1 MKEGVELA
9 FTEQHA
15 NLYLLGKNYLAHQFL
30 GAHLNKDKDG
40 NIISTTFNVYA
51 PNAKEVR
58 LIADFNNYEGWKH
71 VLSKIHPQGF
81 WSISIPKNLEW
92 STYKYEFHLHDGRI
106 LHKADPFAFF
116 AELRPSNGS
125 KVYDIEGYYWHDDT
139 WFYEKKKVYDQP
151 MLIYEL
157 HLGSW
162 QRNFGEFRK
171 YNEVV
176 ADIIQHVKYNGFTHV
191 ELLPIYEHPLDDSWG
206 YQGTGFFA
214 ATSRYGTPKDLM
226 YFIDQCHQHGIGV
239 IIDWVLG
246 HINKDSFGLFKFDGT
261 YLYEYEDEKRRENI
275 TWGTANLDFNKGIS
289 RSFMLSALTFWMD
302 YFHVDGFRIDAVS
315 HLFYHLG
322 DESKGQNIAAINY
335 LKELSTILF
344 SKDETLI
351 FSAEDSTAYP
361 KVTHPVSLGGIGFN
375 YKWNMGF
382 MNDTLKYFKLDPI
395 HRKYHSDLITFSMV
409 YAYNEQFI
417 LPSSHDEVVH
427 MKGSLVNKMPG
438 DLYSKIAN
446 WKLLLTYQITFPG
459 KKLLFMGQEF
469 AQFSEWNNN
478 SEIDWFL
485 IPEHKHHHQAAR
497 FFRDLT
503 KIYKTEPAL
512 YELDHNPNGFK
523 WLIMDH
529 HDSSVFSYIR
539 KSSEEMLVV
548 ILNMTPNFYDKY
560 EVGVPLLGYYEE
572 IFNSDK
578 DVYGANHQYNGLP
591 LETKIRNRNNFVQFI
606 NVKIASFGAII
617 LKYKKEL
624 KKK

>member
-30 GAHLNKDKDG
+30 GAHLNKDNDG

-92 STYKYEFHLHDGRI
+92 STYKYELHLHDGGI

-162 QRNFGEFRK
+162 QRDFGAFRK

-176 ADIIQHVKYNGFTHV
+176 SDIIEHVKYNGFTHV

-214 ATSRYGTPKDLM
+214 ATARYGTPKDLM

-315 HLFYHLG
+315 HLFYYLG
-322 DESKGQNIAAINY
+322 DQNHGINHEAIDF
-335 LKELSTILF
+335 LKEISNHVF
-344 SKDETLI
+344 SKDDRFI
-351 FSAEDSTAYP
+351 FSAEDSTTYP
-361 KVTHPVSLGGIGFN
+361 NVTKPTNMGGVGFN

-382 MNDTLKYFKLDPI
+382 MNDVLYYFKQDPI
-395 HRKYHSDLITFSMV
+395 YRKYHHDKLTFGLV

-417 LPSSHDEVVH
+417 LPFSHDEVVH
-427 MKGSLVNKMPG
+427 LKGSLLSKMPG
-438 DLYSKIAN
+438 SYEQKFAHYRN
-446 WKLLLTYQITFPG
+446 LLAFYMTHPG

-469 AQFSEWNNN
+469 GQVAEWDFKK
-478 SEIDWFL
+478 ELDWHLLKYPMHDALNRYF
-485 IPEHKHHHQAAR
+485 K
-497 FFRDLT
+497 DLT
-503 KIYKTEPAL
+503 SIYRHHPAM
-512 YELDHNPNGFK
+512 YAKDHDPSGFK
-523 WLIMDH
+523 WLIVDH
-529 HDSSVFSYIR
+529 KDTSVFAYVR
-539 KSSEEMLVV
+539 SSDDETLVV
-548 ILNMTPNFYDKY
+548 IHNLTPNYHKTYDI
-560 EVGVPLLGYYEE
+560 GVPFKGSYEE
-572 IFNSDK
+572 ILNSNK
-578 DVYGANHQYNGLP
+578 AIYGGNDLYNGLP
-591 LETKIRNRNNFVQFI
+591 LTTKSEVRNGQPYFIQVQL
-606 NVKIASFGAII
+606 AGLTSII
-617 LKYKKEL
+617 LKYKK
-624 KKK
+624 

>member
-71 VLSKIHPQGF
+71 VLSKMHPQGF
-81 WSISIPKNLEW
+81 WSITIPKNLEW
-92 STYKYEFHLHDGRI
+92 STYKYELHLHDGQI

-125 KVYDIEGYYWHDDT
+125 KVYDIEGYHWHDDT

-162 QRNFGEFRK
+162 QRDFGAFRK

-176 ADIIQHVKYNGFTHV
+176 SDIIEHVKYNGFTHV

-214 ATSRYGTPKDLM
+214 ATARYGTPKDLM

-246 HINKDSFGLFKFDGT
+246 HINKDSFGLFQFDGT
-261 YLYEYEDEKRRENI
+261 YLYEYEDEKRRENT

-289 RSFMLSALTFWMD
+289 RSFMMSALTFWMD

-315 HLFYHLG
+315 HLIYNLG
-322 DESKGQNIAAINY
+322 NKSNGENRGAINFI
-335 LKELSTILF
+335 KELSGHLF
-344 SKDETLI
+344 SKDERII
-351 FSAEDSTAYP
+351 FSAEDSTDYP
-361 KVTHPVSLGGIGFN
+361 LVTHPVSKGGLGFN

-382 MNDTLKYFKLDPI
+382 MNDVLSYFKLDPI
-395 HRKYHSDLITFSMV
+395 YRKYHHDKITFGLT
-409 YAYNEQFI
+409 YAFSEQFI
-417 LPSSHDEVVH
+417 LPFSHDEVVH
-427 MKGSLVNKMPG
+427 GKGT
-438 DLYSKIAN
+438 
-446 WKLLLTYQITFPG
+446 LLTKMSGDYWQKFANFKTLIGLWVTHPG

-469 AQFSEWNNN
+469 AHFSEWNHNRSLDWNLFEYDSHKTANRFVREILDLYKN
-478 SEIDWFL
+478 SKEL
-485 IPEHKHHHQAAR
+485 H
-497 FFRDLT
+497 
-503 KIYKTEPAL
+503 
-512 YELDHNPNGFK
+512 ELDHDPKGFMWIDPNNNEQS
-523 WLIMDH
+523 I
-529 HDSSVFSYIR
+529 FSYCR
-539 KSSEEMLVV
+539 YAKDGSFYVV
-548 ILNMTPNFYDKY
+548 VLNMTTF
-560 EVGVPLLGYYEE
+560 
-572 IFNSDK
+572 
-578 DVYGANHQYNGLP
+578 
-591 LETKIRNRNNFVQFI
+591 
-606 NVKIASFGAII
+606 
-617 LKYKKEL
+617 
-624 KKK
+624 